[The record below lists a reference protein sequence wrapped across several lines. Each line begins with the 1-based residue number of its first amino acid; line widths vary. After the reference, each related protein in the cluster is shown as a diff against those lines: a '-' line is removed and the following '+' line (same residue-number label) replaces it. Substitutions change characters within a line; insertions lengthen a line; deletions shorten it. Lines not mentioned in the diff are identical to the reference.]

1 MRISSLYIKN
11 FKSIQELKINQI
23 ENALIL
29 VGKNEYSVPVFI
41 GSSKYSSSG
50 TGITMCIYISLLSN
64 FCIELVLSLFR
75 LILL

>member
-29 VGKNEYSVPVFI
+29 VGKNN
-41 GSSKYSSSG
+41 
-50 TGITMCIYISLLSN
+50 TGKT
-64 FCIELVLSLFR
+64 V
-75 LILL
+75 ILDAILALTGDYQIKEKLTTKN